1 MALNSA
7 SCFLVVFG
15 FTALAGACTTY
26 QVDPGLTGG
35 GPPTGA
41 AGAGTSGGAAG
52 GEGGAANRSPDWP
65 ALRFDTAQSLATFET
80 RPLDDQNPPPT
91 MRWVRLTSD
100 AGSVGAVELT
110 GTGSMRS
117 SIAPFDATGLLVT
130 ARVRA
135 ATAAKLTVFA
145 KDPAEAWMDGG
156 AYYVDT
162 DWMTLDL
169 DPSAPA
175 FTVDTFDVTR
185 LDTLGVQN
193 ILGEGLTWYVQALW
207 VRPPMLDFGSAANV
221 SAWRAESGDLEL
233 SRTAEAPAPE
243 SGALALQ
250 GRGKLARTWERPVD
264 LSALS
269 VLSRV
274 RALGSTST
282 RLAVGARDTRGREV
296 WSDSVTLPEDWLILA
311 LNVAAPVRTYDES
324 FDADHISALLIDADG
339 HALLERVEFDLP

>member
-7 SCFLVVFG
+7 WCFSVVFG
-15 FTALAGACTTY
+15 LAALAGGCTTY
-26 QVDPGLTGG
+26 QVDPGLAET
-35 GPPTGA
+35 TGA
-41 AGAGTSGGAAG
+41 SGAGTRHGAAG

-65 ALRFDTAQSLATFET
+65 ALRFDTEQSLATFET
-80 RPLDDQNPPPT
+80 RPLDDQTPLPT

-100 AGSVGAVELT
+100 AGSVGAAELT
-110 GTGSMRS
+110 GTGSMR
-117 SIAPFDATGLLVT
+117 AHVAAFDATGLLVT

-135 ATAAKLTVFA
+135 AMAAKLTVFA

-162 DWMTLDL
+162 DWMMLDL

-175 FTVDTFDVTR
+175 FTVDAVDVTR

-193 ILGEGLTWYVQALW
+193 TLGEDRTWYVQALW

-221 SAWRAESGDLEL
+221 SAWLAESGAVTL

-243 SGALALQ
+243 SGAMTIQ
-250 GRGKLARTWERPVD
+250 GQGKLARAWERPVD

-269 VLSRV
+269 VLTRV
-274 RALGSTST
+274 RALGSDPT

-296 WSDSVTLPEDWLILA
+296 WSDSVALADDWMILT

-324 FDADHISALLIDADG
+324 FDADHISALLLDADG
-339 HALLERVEFDLP
+339 HALLERVEFELQ